1 MLVTRER
8 ALMTQTIYVRRCDP
22 GWAGRPGSLGVAGRG
37 SLISPGVAGRRAR
50 IGDPPRPCQPW
61 VALARDSL
69 LALARPAL
77 LRVACLSFG
86 FVDSDL
92 PDSLSRCR
100 RCRQSVERANTSLL
114 TARRFWPAGRR
125 PASRLLSRRSS
136 AAPERTLFVGVERSS
151 QADRPVSTQIRFPNR
166 PSAGKEIQL
175 ILFRVKT
182 QESLFFQPWRIQ
194 SSRTS
199 FVRIGARAPTIHCR
213 PVRLQDQA
221 EPPTMGEHAL

>member
-1 MLVTRER
+1 M
-8 ALMTQTIYVRRCDP
+8 P
-22 GWAGRPGSLGVAGRG
+22 RPGLPGQRTGCTLLVLGRTVTLSARA
-37 SLISPGVAGRRAR
+37 SRRLIGHGGA
-50 IGDPPRPCQPW
+50 QPAL

-69 LALARPAL
+69 LAFARPAL

-86 FVDSDL
+86 LVDADL
-92 PDSLSRCR
+92 LDSLSRCR

-114 TARRFWPAGRR
+114 TARRFWPAGLR

-136 AAPERTLFVGVERSS
+136 AAPERTLFVRVERSS
-151 QADRPVSTQIRFPNR
+151 RADRPVSTQIRFPNR